1 MVLWGGMVHKYT
13 MLKEFSIKIH
23 IMVLPVVVL
32 KRPAF
37 SRNEARAGPKDFVMS
52 SIPIDHGVR
61 VFICTYAKRPVLK
74 VKIKLRKNGRCQR
87 SKISRS
93 ENGHISRKAHSIRA
107 L

>member
-1 MVLWGGMVHKYT
+1 MVTAGT
-13 MLKEFSIKIH
+13 RQFSQSFIEFR
-23 IMVLPVVVL
+23 VRLPVVVL

-74 VKIKLRKNGRCQR
+74 VKIKLRKNGRCP
-87 SKISRS
+87 K
-93 ENGHISRKAHSIRA
+93 

>member
-1 MVLWGGMVHKYT
+1 MSVLIPLSK
-13 MLKEFSIKIH
+13 
-23 IMVLPVVVL
+23 VLPFSFWVSLGEKKTYSQTYIPVAL
-32 KRPAF
+32 LRRPAF

-87 SKISRS
+87 
-93 ENGHISRKAHSIRA
+93 
-107 L
+107 